1 MAPPATGSDARQILV
16 VAATEPE
23 LCGLSGLACG
33 VGPVEAASAT
43 ARALALDR
51 PDAVLHVGLAGGRG
65 LPPGTIVVGT
75 EAGYADISAAIS
87 VVSRVEPDPVLLSSV
102 SRLLPD
108 ALALPI
114 VTSAA
119 VGALRGVEPERA
131 IVEAME
137 GFAVLRTCELAGIPA
152 VELRVISN
160 EIGERDRGRWH
171 VDAALE
177 ALAGVLPMLSAE
189 LASSL

>member
-1 MAPPATGSDARQILV
+1 MTSSTTSGVTRRILV

-23 LCGLSGLACG
+23 LCGRPGLACG

-65 LPPGTIVVGT
+65 LAAGSMVVGT
-75 EAGYADISAAIS
+75 EAVYADISAVIPVIS
-87 VVSRVEPDPVLLSSV
+87 RLEPDPDLLSSV

-114 VTSAA
+114 AMSAA
-119 VGALRGVEPERA
+119 VGALHGAGTEGPK
-131 IVEAME
+131 VEAME
-137 GFAVLRTCELAGIPA
+137 GFAVLRACELAGVPA
-152 VELRVISN
+152 VELRAISN
-160 EIGERDRGRWH
+160 EIGESDRRRWH
-171 VDAALE
+171 VDVALD
-177 ALAGVLPMLSAE
+177 ALARVLPILSAD
-189 LASSL
+189 LTSTI